1 MCNQLQNY
9 KRVSRIMSSM
19 FQICNTVF
27 KLFLKTGLGMFIGH
41 QCEDISNIEHYVV
54 QSLIRSCL
62 YKR

>member
-1 MCNQLQNY
+1 MN
-9 KRVSRIMSSM
+9 SM

-27 KLFLKTGLGMFIGH
+27 KLFLKTGLGMFIGR
-41 QCEDISNIEHYVV
+41 QCEDISNKEHYVV